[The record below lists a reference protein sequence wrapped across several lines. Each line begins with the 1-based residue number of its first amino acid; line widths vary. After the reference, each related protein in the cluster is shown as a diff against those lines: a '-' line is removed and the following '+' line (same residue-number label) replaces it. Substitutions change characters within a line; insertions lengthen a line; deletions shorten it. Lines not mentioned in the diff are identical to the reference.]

1 MRIFKA
7 KDLMAE
13 GESVGLR
20 SKSEDTGYGEH
31 VHEFIEIIYISDG
44 EGSQFVDGVEYS
56 VKRGDMLFVNW
67 GATHSF
73 ESDGTMSYTEIYFS
87 PKLVENGVIT
97 PENAIA
103 MLALSSFD
111 GMRAEKSGGMVSF
124 LGQDMIEIEFI
135 LGAMKREL
143 ERGALASR
151 NIVES
156 YVNIII
162 AMMLRKASS
171 DDDLLAEDM
180 WQSMKSYI
188 DSNPEEKMTLS
199 SLSSKMFYNPSYFSR
214 VFKRKFGTSPM
225 EYLRER
231 RLERASVLLISTD
244 DSVDDIIERVGF
256 TDRSS
261 FYHLFSKRFGQTPSE
276 YRDSAKCKKSKQLE

>member
-7 KDLMAE
+7 NDLMAE

-20 SKSEDTGYGEH
+20 SKSDDVGYGEH
-31 VHEFIEIIYISDG
+31 IHEFIEIIYISDG

-73 ESDGTMSYTEIYFS
+73 TSSGTMAYTEIYFS

-124 LGQDMIEIEFI
+124 SGQDMIEVEFI

-143 ERGALASR
+143 ERGASASR
-151 NIVES
+151 NVVES
-156 YVNIII
+156 YVNILI

-171 DDDLLAEDM
+171 EDELLAEDM

-214 VFKRKFGTSPM
+214 VFKRKFGASPM

-231 RLERASVLLISTD
+231 RLERAAVLLTSTD
-244 DSVDDIIERVGF
+244 DSVDDIIEHVGF

-276 YRDSAKCKKSKQLE
+276 YRDGAKCKKSKQPE

>member
-1 MRIFKA
+1 MS
-7 KDLMAE
+7 E

-20 SKSEDTGYGEH
+20 AKSDDVGYGEH
-31 VHEFIEIIYISDG
+31 IHEFIEMIYISDG

-56 VKRGDMLFVNW
+56 VKRGDMLFVNY

-73 ESDGTMSYTEIYFS
+73 VANGTMSYIEIYFS

-124 LGQDMIEIEFI
+124 TGQDMIEVEFI
-135 LGAMKREL
+135 LGAMKREC
-143 ERGALASR
+143 ERSSAPSR
-151 NIVES
+151 NIMES
-156 YVNIII
+156 YVNILI
-162 AMMLRKASS
+162 AMMLRRASS
-171 DDDLLAEDM
+171 EDELLAEDM

-199 SLSSKMFYNPSYFSR
+199 SLSSKVFYNPSYFSR
-214 VFKRKFGTSPM
+214 VFKRKFGVSPM

-231 RLERASVLLISTD
+231 RFERAAVLLSSTD

-261 FYHLFSKRFGQTPSE
+261 FYHLFAKRFGRTPSE
-276 YRDSAKCKKSKQLE
+276 YRDSAKCKKSKQSE